1 MRKTLACPF
10 SRKATRNSR
19 FKCRVRL
26 KKNDKVVQL
35 VAMERCKPTVSIW
48 QDIVF
53 IAQNNIL
60 MCRQR
65 NCYDC
70 YDCYAIYRS
79 YVLQAQRIYEMK
91 LL

>member
-26 KKNDKVVQL
+26 KKMIKSFN
-35 VAMERCKPTVSIW
+35 
-48 QDIVF
+48 IVF

-79 YVLQAQRIYEMK
+79 YVIQARRIYEMK